1 MALSLYKNC
10 VKAISSHFQA
20 VRQNASDQPPVTFDM
35 WFDVCRE
42 LSEVDTQASLD
53 ALFKELTNLDIL
65 IQFLKLGHKR
75 IQLHQMYEK
84 VNRAFEDNRLNS
96 QVVNA
101 FHAFRQKVMILQRPN
116 TTQDKYMLC
125 CAGQHLASFLIDG
138 GWYLE
143 AAEILEAAIVNHEIQ
158 VLHPGVN
165 LNMMAKLLQSRSE
178 FRQFDK
184 AEVILQGLELN
195 STDYDQVNADS
206 IAYVYCEVSNYY
218 FWRSM
223 YKESFTWSLKA
234 VEGIRAKTPPAPRVI
249 VDILRQAGKSSV
261 VTRRYPLAQLL
272 LREALLKSH
281 EIYGKD
287 HLKYA
292 DCLQDYAFYLL
303 NVDKVGLSVQAYE
316 EALKIRTDILGHNNL
331 LVAKLYEELAYA
343 TYVFEYSKGNFD
355 KAEERAELAIQTMKR
370 IIPANHL
377 MVASSQRVLA
387 LVLEEIAIDMQDN
400 KAKSSQMLARAE
412 ELHLSAVKLTTQ
424 AFGEKNVQSA
434 KHYGNLGRLYQTMMR
449 FEEAEK
455 MHLKAIQ
462 IKEAL
467 LGPKDYE
474 VALSIGHLA
483 SLYNYDLNEFNKAE
497 ELYLRSIDISLRL
510 FGPSY
515 SGLEYDYR
523 GLIRVYER
531 TGQVQNFAK
540 YILLLRTWTD
550 LKEAKDEENHPD
562 NLHLSSTFL
571 AKRGAASR
579 PHQQILQMIGQL
591 SAENKG
597 GLTKDDKMD
606 HTLIQY
612 AENTAIL
619 EEDKEM

>member
-1 MALSLYKNC
+1 
-10 VKAISSHFQA
+10 
-20 VRQNASDQPPVTFDM
+20 M

-42 LSEVDTQASLD
+42 LSEVESQASLD
-53 ALFKELTNLDIL
+53 ALYKELTNLDIL
-65 IQFLKLGHKR
+65 IHFLKLGHKR

-84 VNRAFEDNRLNS
+84 VNRAFADNRLNS

-101 FHAFRQKVMILQRPN
+101 FQQQV
-116 TTQDKYMLC
+116 TGGGDKTFLC
-125 CAGQHLASFLIDG
+125 CAAGQLLASFLIDG

-143 AAEILEAAIVNHEIQ
+143 AAEILESANVNQEAIR

-184 AEVILQGLELN
+184 AEVILQGLELLN
-195 STDYDQVNADS
+195 SNTDNVDG

-234 VEGIRAKTPPAPRVI
+234 VEGIRTKTPARVM

-272 LREALLKSH
+272 LREALLKAH

-387 LVLEEIAIDMQDN
+387 LVLEEIAIDMLPDN

-434 KHYGNLGRLYQTMMR
+434 KHYGNLGRLYQTMER

-455 MHLKAIQ
+455 MHLKAIH

-467 LGPKDYE
+467 LGPEDYE

-497 ELYLRSIDISLRL
+497 ELYLRSIEISLRL

-523 GLIRVYER
+523 GLIRVYEQ
-531 TGQVQNFAK
+531 TGQVHNFAK
-540 YILLLRTWTD
+540 YILLLRTWKD
-550 LKEAKDEENHPD
+550 LKEAKDTEENRHPD
-562 NLHLSSTFL
+562 NIFL
-571 AKRGAASR
+571 TQQRKSN
-579 PHQQILQMIGQL
+579 PHQQIMQMIDQL
-591 SAENKG
+591 SSETENKG
-597 GLTKDDKMD
+597 RLTADKMD
-606 HTLIQY
+606 TTTNNRIQY
-612 AENTAIL
+612 EIQFNH
-619 EEDKEM
+619 D

>member
-10 VKAISSHFQA
+10 VKAISRCHFQA
-20 VRQNASDQPPVTFDM
+20 VRQNASDQSLPPVTFDM

-42 LSEVDTQASLD
+42 LSDVDTQASLD

-116 TTQDKYMLC
+116 TTDKYMLC

-165 LNMMAKLLQSRSE
+165 LNLMAKLLQSRSE

-249 VDILRQAGKSSV
+249 VDILRQAGEKENPFLIV
-261 VTRRYPLAQLL
+261 
-272 LREALLKSH
+272 H
-281 EIYGKD
+281 M
-287 HLKYA
+287 
-292 DCLQDYAFYLL
+292 DC
-303 NVDKVGLSVQAYE
+303 S
-316 EALKIRTDILGHNNL
+316 
-331 LVAKLYEELAYA
+331 
-343 TYVFEYSKGNFD
+343 
-355 KAEERAELAIQTMKR
+355 
-370 IIPANHL
+370 
-377 MVASSQRVLA
+377 
-387 LVLEEIAIDMQDN
+387 
-400 KAKSSQMLARAE
+400 
-412 ELHLSAVKLTTQ
+412 
-424 AFGEKNVQSA
+424 
-434 KHYGNLGRLYQTMMR
+434 
-449 FEEAEK
+449 
-455 MHLKAIQ
+455 
-462 IKEAL
+462 
-467 LGPKDYE
+467 
-474 VALSIGHLA
+474 
-483 SLYNYDLNEFNKAE
+483 
-497 ELYLRSIDISLRL
+497 
-510 FGPSY
+510 
-515 SGLEYDYR
+515 
-523 GLIRVYER
+523 
-531 TGQVQNFAK
+531 
-540 YILLLRTWTD
+540 
-550 LKEAKDEENHPD
+550 
-562 NLHLSSTFL
+562 
-571 AKRGAASR
+571 
-579 PHQQILQMIGQL
+579 
-591 SAENKG
+591 
-597 GLTKDDKMD
+597 
-606 HTLIQY
+606 
-612 AENTAIL
+612 
-619 EEDKEM
+619 

>member
-1 MALSLYKNC
+1 MLQIKACHLSPLTC
-10 VKAISSHFQA
+10 V
-20 VRQNASDQPPVTFDM
+20 
-35 WFDVCRE
+35 DVCRE
-42 LSEVDTQASLD
+42 LSEVESQASLD
-53 ALFKELTNLDIL
+53 ALYKELTNLDIL
-65 IQFLKLGHKR
+65 IHFLKLGHKR

-84 VNRAFEDNRLNS
+84 VNRAFADNRLNS

-101 FHAFRQKVMILQRPN
+101 FQQQV
-116 TTQDKYMLC
+116 TGGGDKTFLC
-125 CAGQHLASFLIDG
+125 CAAGQLLASFLIDG

-143 AAEILEAAIVNHEIQ
+143 AAEILESANVNQEAIR

-184 AEVILQGLELN
+184 AEVILQGLELLN
-195 STDYDQVNADS
+195 SNTEHVDG

-234 VEGIRAKTPPAPRVI
+234 VEGIRTKTPARVM

-272 LREALLKSH
+272 LREALLKAH

-387 LVLEEIAIDMQDN
+387 LVLEEIAIDMLPDN

-434 KHYGNLGRLYQTMMR
+434 KHYGNLGRLYQTMER

-455 MHLKAIQ
+455 MHLKAIH

-467 LGPKDYE
+467 LGTEDYE

-497 ELYLRSIDISLRL
+497 ELYLRSIEISLRL

-523 GLIRVYER
+523 GLIRVYEQ
-531 TGQVQNFAK
+531 TGQVHNFAK
-540 YILLLRTWTD
+540 YILLLRTWKD
-550 LKEAKDEENHPD
+550 LKEAKDTEENRHPD
-562 NLHLSSTFL
+562 NIFL
-571 AKRGAASR
+571 TQQRKSN
-579 PHQQILQMIGQL
+579 PHQQIMQMIDQL
-591 SAENKG
+591 SSETENKG
-597 GLTKDDKMD
+597 RLTADKMD
-606 HTLIQY
+606 TTTNNRIQY
-612 AENTAIL
+612 EIQFNH
-619 EEDKEM
+619 D

>member
-10 VKAISSHFQA
+10 VKAISRCHFQA
-20 VRQNASDQPPVTFDM
+20 VRQNASDQSLPPVTFDM

-42 LSEVDTQASLD
+42 LSEVESQASLD
-53 ALFKELTNLDIL
+53 ALYKELTNLDIL
-65 IQFLKLGHKR
+65 IHFLKLGHKR

-84 VNRAFEDNRLNS
+84 VNRAFADNRLNS

-101 FHAFRQKVMILQRPN
+101 FQQQV
-116 TTQDKYMLC
+116 TGGGDKTFLC
-125 CAGQHLASFLIDG
+125 CAAGQLLASFLIDG

-143 AAEILEAAIVNHEIQ
+143 AAEILESANVNQEAIR

-184 AEVILQGLELN
+184 AEVILQGLELLN
-195 STDYDQVNADS
+195 SNTEHVDG

-234 VEGIRAKTPPAPRVI
+234 VEGIRTKTPARVM

-272 LREALLKSH
+272 LREALLKAH

-387 LVLEEIAIDMQDN
+387 LVLEEIAIDMLPDN

-434 KHYGNLGRLYQTMMR
+434 KHYGNLGRLYQTMER

-455 MHLKAIQ
+455 MHLKAIH

-467 LGPKDYE
+467 LGPEDYE

-497 ELYLRSIDISLRL
+497 ELYLRSIEISLRL

-523 GLIRVYER
+523 GLIRVYEQ
-531 TGQVQNFAK
+531 TGQVHNFAK
-540 YILLLRTWTD
+540 YILLLRTWKD
-550 LKEAKDEENHPD
+550 LKEAKDTEENRHPD
-562 NLHLSSTFL
+562 NIFL
-571 AKRGAASR
+571 TQQRKSN
-579 PHQQILQMIGQL
+579 PHQQIMQMIDQL
-591 SAENKG
+591 SSETENKG
-597 GLTKDDKMD
+597 RLTADKMD
-606 HTLIQY
+606 TTTNNRIQF
-612 AENTAIL
+612 EIQFNH
-619 EEDKEM
+619 D

>member
-10 VKAISSHFQA
+10 VKAISRCHFQA
-20 VRQNASDQPPVTFDM
+20 VRQNASDQSLPPVTFDM

-42 LSEVDTQASLD
+42 LSEVESQASLD
-53 ALFKELTNLDIL
+53 ALYKELTNLDIL
-65 IQFLKLGHKR
+65 IHFLKLGHKR

-84 VNRAFEDNRLNS
+84 VNRAFADNRLNS

-101 FHAFRQKVMILQRPN
+101 FQQQV
-116 TTQDKYMLC
+116 TGGGDKTFLC
-125 CAGQHLASFLIDG
+125 CAAGQLLASFLIDG

-143 AAEILEAAIVNHEIQ
+143 AAEILESANVNQEAIR

-184 AEVILQGLELN
+184 AEVILQGLELLN
-195 STDYDQVNADS
+195 SNTDNVDG

-234 VEGIRAKTPPAPRVI
+234 VEGIRTKTPARVM

-272 LREALLKSH
+272 LREALLKAH

-387 LVLEEIAIDMQDN
+387 LVLEEIAIDMLPDN

-434 KHYGNLGRLYQTMMR
+434 KHYGNLGRLYQTMER

-455 MHLKAIQ
+455 MHLKAIH

-467 LGPKDYE
+467 LGPEDYE

-497 ELYLRSIDISLRL
+497 ELYLRSIEISLRL

-523 GLIRVYER
+523 GLIRVYEQ
-531 TGQVQNFAK
+531 TGQVHNFAK
-540 YILLLRTWTD
+540 YILLLRTWKD
-550 LKEAKDEENHPD
+550 LKEAKDTEENRHPD
-562 NLHLSSTFL
+562 NIFL
-571 AKRGAASR
+571 TQQRKSN
-579 PHQQILQMIGQL
+579 PHQQIMQMIDQL
-591 SAENKG
+591 SSETENKG
-597 GLTKDDKMD
+597 RLTADKMD
-606 HTLIQY
+606 TTTNNRIQF
-612 AENTAIL
+612 EIQFNH
-619 EEDKEM
+619 D

>member
-10 VKAISSHFQA
+10 VKAISRCHFQA
-20 VRQNASDQPPVTFDM
+20 VRQNASDQSLPPVTFDM

-42 LSEVDTQASLD
+42 LSEVESQASLD
-53 ALFKELTNLDIL
+53 ALYKELTNLDIL
-65 IQFLKLGHKR
+65 IHFLKLGHKR

-84 VNRAFEDNRLNS
+84 VNRAFADNRLNS

-101 FHAFRQKVMILQRPN
+101 FQQQV
-116 TTQDKYMLC
+116 TGGGDKTFLC
-125 CAGQHLASFLIDG
+125 CAAGQLLASFLIDG

-143 AAEILEAAIVNHEIQ
+143 AAEILESANVNQEAIR

-184 AEVILQGLELN
+184 AEVILQGLELLN
-195 STDYDQVNADS
+195 SNTEHVDG

-234 VEGIRAKTPPAPRVI
+234 VEGIRTKTPARVM

-272 LREALLKSH
+272 LREALLKAH

-387 LVLEEIAIDMQDN
+387 LVLEEIAIDMLPDN

-434 KHYGNLGRLYQTMMR
+434 KHYGNLGRLYQTMER

-455 MHLKAIQ
+455 MHLKAIH

-467 LGPKDYE
+467 LGPEDYE

-497 ELYLRSIDISLRL
+497 ELYLRSIEISLRL

-523 GLIRVYER
+523 GLIRVYEQ
-531 TGQVQNFAK
+531 TGQVHNFAK
-540 YILLLRTWTD
+540 YILLLRTWKD
-550 LKEAKDEENHPD
+550 LKEAKDTEENRHPD
-562 NLHLSSTFL
+562 NIFL
-571 AKRGAASR
+571 TQQRKSN
-579 PHQQILQMIGQL
+579 PHQQIMQMIDQL
-591 SAENKG
+591 SSETENKG
-597 GLTKDDKMD
+597 RLTADKMD
-606 HTLIQY
+606 TTTNNRIQY
-612 AENTAIL
+612 EIQFNH
-619 EEDKEM
+619 D

>member
-10 VKAISSHFQA
+10 VKAISRCHFQA
-20 VRQNASDQPPVTFDM
+20 VRQNASDQSLPPVTFDI

-42 LSEVDTQASLD
+42 LSEVESQASLD
-53 ALFKELTNLDIL
+53 ALYKELTNLDIL
-65 IQFLKLGHKR
+65 IHFLKLGHKR

-84 VNRAFEDNRLNS
+84 VNRAFADNRLNS

-101 FHAFRQKVMILQRPN
+101 FQQQV
-116 TTQDKYMLC
+116 TGGGDKTFLC
-125 CAGQHLASFLIDG
+125 CAAGQLLASFLIDG

-143 AAEILEAAIVNHEIQ
+143 AAEILESANVNQEAIR

-184 AEVILQGLELN
+184 AEVILQGLELLN
-195 STDYDQVNADS
+195 SNTEHVDG

-234 VEGIRAKTPPAPRVI
+234 VEGIRTKTPARVM

-272 LREALLKSH
+272 LREALLKAH

-387 LVLEEIAIDMQDN
+387 LVLEEIAIDMLPDN

-434 KHYGNLGRLYQTMMR
+434 KHYGNLGRLYQTMER

-455 MHLKAIQ
+455 MHLKAIH

-467 LGPKDYE
+467 LGPEDYE

-497 ELYLRSIDISLRL
+497 ELYLRSIEISLRL

-523 GLIRVYER
+523 GLIRVYEQ
-531 TGQVQNFAK
+531 TGQVHNFAK
-540 YILLLRTWTD
+540 YILLLRTWKD
-550 LKEAKDEENHPD
+550 LKEAKDTEENRHPD
-562 NLHLSSTFL
+562 NIFL
-571 AKRGAASR
+571 TQQRKSN
-579 PHQQILQMIGQL
+579 PHQQIMQMIDQL
-591 SAENKG
+591 SSETENKG
-597 GLTKDDKMD
+597 RLTADKMD
-606 HTLIQY
+606 TTTNNRIQF
-612 AENTAIL
+612 EIQFNH
-619 EEDKEM
+619 D

>member
-10 VKAISSHFQA
+10 VKAISRCHFQA
-20 VRQNASDQPPVTFDM
+20 VRQNASDQSLPPVTFDM

-42 LSEVDTQASLD
+42 LSEVESQASLD
-53 ALFKELTNLDIL
+53 ALYKELTNLDIL
-65 IQFLKLGHKR
+65 IHFLKLGHKR

-84 VNRAFEDNRLNS
+84 VNRAFADNRLNS

-101 FHAFRQKVMILQRPN
+101 FQQQV
-116 TTQDKYMLC
+116 TGGGDKTFLC
-125 CAGQHLASFLIDG
+125 CAAGQLLASFLIDG

-143 AAEILEAAIVNHEIQ
+143 AAEILESANVNQEAIR

-184 AEVILQGLELN
+184 AEVILQGLELLN
-195 STDYDQVNADS
+195 SNTDNVDG

-234 VEGIRAKTPPAPRVI
+234 VEGIRTKTPARVM

-272 LREALLKSH
+272 LREALLKAH

-387 LVLEEIAIDMQDN
+387 LVLEEIAIDMLPDN

-434 KHYGNLGRLYQTMMR
+434 KHYGNLGRLYQTMER

-455 MHLKAIQ
+455 MHLKAIH

-467 LGPKDYE
+467 LGPEDYE

-497 ELYLRSIDISLRL
+497 ELYLRSIEISLRL

-523 GLIRVYER
+523 GLIRVYEQ
-531 TGQVQNFAK
+531 TGQVHNFAK
-540 YILLLRTWTD
+540 YILLLRTWKD
-550 LKEAKDEENHPD
+550 LKEAKDTEENRHPD
-562 NLHLSSTFL
+562 NIFL
-571 AKRGAASR
+571 TQQRKSN
-579 PHQQILQMIGQL
+579 PHQQIMQMIDQL
-591 SAENKG
+591 SSETENKG
-597 GLTKDDKMD
+597 RLTADKMD
-606 HTLIQY
+606 TTTNNRIQY
-612 AENTAIL
+612 EIQFNH
-619 EEDKEM
+619 D

>member
-10 VKAISSHFQA
+10 VKAISRCHFQA
-20 VRQNASDQPPVTFDM
+20 VRQNASDQSLPPVTFDM

-42 LSEVDTQASLD
+42 LSEVESQASLD
-53 ALFKELTNLDIL
+53 ALYKELTNLDIL
-65 IQFLKLGHKR
+65 IHFLKLGHKR

-84 VNRAFEDNRLNS
+84 VNRAFADNRLNS

-101 FHAFRQKVMILQRPN
+101 FQQQV
-116 TTQDKYMLC
+116 TGGGDKTFLC
-125 CAGQHLASFLIDG
+125 CAAGQLLASFLIDG

-143 AAEILEAAIVNHEIQ
+143 AAEILESANVNQEAIR

-184 AEVILQGLELN
+184 AEVILQGLELLKSN
-195 STDYDQVNADS
+195 TDNVDG

-234 VEGIRAKTPPAPRVI
+234 VEGIRTKTPARVM

-272 LREALLKSH
+272 LREALLKAH

-387 LVLEEIAIDMQDN
+387 LVLEEIAIDMLPDN

-434 KHYGNLGRLYQTMMR
+434 KHYGNLGRLYQTMER

-455 MHLKAIQ
+455 MHLKAIH

-467 LGPKDYE
+467 LGPEDYE

-497 ELYLRSIDISLRL
+497 ELYLRSIEISLRL

-523 GLIRVYER
+523 GLIRVYEQ
-531 TGQVQNFAK
+531 TGQVHNFAK
-540 YILLLRTWTD
+540 YILLLRTWKD
-550 LKEAKDEENHPD
+550 LKEAKDTEENRHPD
-562 NLHLSSTFL
+562 NIFL
-571 AKRGAASR
+571 TQQRKSN
-579 PHQQILQMIGQL
+579 PHQQIMQMIDQL
-591 SAENKG
+591 SSETENKG
-597 GLTKDDKMD
+597 RLTADKMD
-606 HTLIQY
+606 TTTNNRIQF
-612 AENTAIL
+612 EIQFNH
-619 EEDKEM
+619 D

>member
-10 VKAISSHFQA
+10 VKAISRCHFQA
-20 VRQNASDQPPVTFDM
+20 VRQNASDQSLPPVTFDM

-42 LSEVDTQASLD
+42 LSEVESQASLD
-53 ALFKELTNLDIL
+53 ALYKELTNLDIL
-65 IQFLKLGHKR
+65 IHFLKLGHKR

-84 VNRAFEDNRLNS
+84 VNRAFADNRLNS

-101 FHAFRQKVMILQRPN
+101 FQQQV
-116 TTQDKYMLC
+116 TGGGDKTFLC
-125 CAGQHLASFLIDG
+125 CAAGQLLASFLIDG

-143 AAEILEAAIVNHEIQ
+143 AAEILESANVNQEAIR

-184 AEVILQGLELN
+184 AEVILQGLELLN
-195 STDYDQVNADS
+195 SNTEHVDG

-234 VEGIRAKTPPAPRVI
+234 VEGIRTKTPARVM

-272 LREALLKSH
+272 LREALLKAH

-387 LVLEEIAIDMQDN
+387 LVLEEIAIDMLPDN

-434 KHYGNLGRLYQTMMR
+434 KHYGNLGRLYQTMER

-455 MHLKAIQ
+455 MHLKAIH

-467 LGPKDYE
+467 LGTEDYE

-497 ELYLRSIDISLRL
+497 ELYLRSIEISLRL

-523 GLIRVYER
+523 GLIRVYEQ
-531 TGQVQNFAK
+531 TGQVHNFAK
-540 YILLLRTWTD
+540 YILLLRTWKD
-550 LKEAKDEENHPD
+550 LKEAKDTEENRHPD
-562 NLHLSSTFL
+562 NIFL
-571 AKRGAASR
+571 TQQRKSN
-579 PHQQILQMIGQL
+579 PHQQIMQMIDQL
-591 SAENKG
+591 SSETENKG
-597 GLTKDDKMD
+597 RLTADKMD
-606 HTLIQY
+606 TTTNNRIQY
-612 AENTAIL
+612 EIQFNH
-619 EEDKEM
+619 D